1 MCLEDLKLSA
11 SRYSR
16 APQTTGT
23 LDISVRPDSRR
34 VAIIFGMFPLAA
46 DHWAAISAAGVHTLA
61 NLIGS
66 ITSDSP
72 FIRLDI
78 NNFGSLIYSAFT
90 LHCVTNDPL
99 AITEI
104 LLDEDLSA
112 GY

>member
-16 APQTTGT
+16 SPQTSGTG
-23 LDISVRPDSRR
+23 DISVRPDSRR

-46 DHWAAISAAGVHTLA
+46 DHWAAISAAPVHSLTR
-61 NLIGS
+61 LIGS

-72 FIRLDI
+72 TITFDI
-78 NNFGSLIYSAFT
+78 SNIGSLIYGDFT
-90 LHCVTNDPL
+90 LHCATADPL